1 MDGRITPTNA
11 FHVSRVYGAP
21 IRVRPVEAPPP
32 IAKIEAEPKNDPRL
46 SRLVAGV
53 VSGRIDFSGDAPTQD
68 SSARAMYRHP
78 ADKNAAAT
86 AIDAGRMLDVT
97 G

>member
-1 MDGRITPTNA
+1 MDGRITPTNL
-11 FHVSRVYGAP
+11 FHVSRVYGTQP
-21 IRVRPVEAPPP
+21 PLRVRAVEAPPT
-32 IAKIEAEPKNDPRL
+32 IAKIEPEPASGA

-53 VSGRIDFSGDAPTQD
+53 VKGRIDFSGDTPSQD
-68 SSARAMYRHP
+68 ASALAMYRHP
-78 ADKNAAAT
+78 ADRNAVAT

>member
-1 MDGRITPTNA
+1 MDGRITPTNL
-11 FHVSRVYGAP
+11 FHVSRAYGTPAP
-21 IRVRPVEAPPP
+21 LRVQPVEAPPP
-32 IAKIEAEPKNDPRL
+32 IAKIEPERAAGA

-53 VSGRIDFSGDAPTQD
+53 VQGRIDFSGATPAHDG
-68 SSARAMYRHP
+68 SLAMYRHP

-86 AIDAGRMLDVT
+86 AVDAGRMLDVT

>member
-1 MDGRITPTNA
+1 MDGRIGPTHL
-11 FHVSRVYGAP
+11 FHVSRAYATQAP
-21 IRVRPVEAPPP
+21 LRVKAVDAPPP
-32 IAKIEAEPKNDPRL
+32 IAKIEPEQASGA

-53 VSGRIDFSGDAPTQD
+53 VKGRIDFSGETPAPDAT
-68 SSARAMYRHP
+68 ALAMYRHP

-86 AIDAGRMLDVT
+86 AVDAGRMLDVT